1 MIILRNSKQNWF
13 AVFLMNRNTREENEA
28 PKKSAKMKQFL
39 VSNREE
45 KCRISVF
52 GCEIGG
58 NLVK

>member
-1 MIILRNSKQNWF
+1 MIILRNSKRNWF
-13 AVFLMNRNTREENEA
+13 AVFLMKRNTREENEA

>member
-1 MIILRNSKQNWF
+1 MFWF

-45 KCRISVF
+45 KCRITVF
-52 GCEIGG
+52 GCEIGR